1 MASWF
6 TATTHT
12 AAMDQ
17 NQNFKVGSPNVFIE
31 AAKDALWSLQAWLTQ
46 CMSSRTKTINI
57 NGTQYNIIKYLSEG
71 AFSYVY
77 LVSDADN
84 VYALKK
90 ITNGGFEGEVGC
102 YQRFKSK
109 YIISLLNYSIQDG
122 AINLIL
128 PYLKKGNLQDYI
140 NLNSTLDERMS
151 LQLFSGVCQGVQV
164 LHNHYPAHS
173 HSRSS
178 YPPSSIDQDVNDEE
192 GDQPGHVPYAH
203 RDIKPG
209 NVMLADDGTPVLMDL
224 GSCIKARVR
233 IHNRSQALVQ
243 QDMAAEHSSMPYRA
257 PELFDVKSDTT
268 LDEKVDIWSL
278 GCTLYALAYSHSPF
292 EDPKQAAQGGSI
304 AMAAQSGRFTYPAND
319 THSDTFK
326 AIIEACLKIDPS
338 KRPTINQLI
347 SMTEHALSVGV

>member
-31 AAKDALWSLQAWLTQ
+31 AAKDARESAILLCLLFSNSPAVWSLQAWLTQ

-128 PYLKKGNLQDYI
+128 PYFKKGNLQDYI

-209 NVMLADDGTPVLMDL
+209 WVAFAHYYTPL
-224 GSCIKARVR
+224 
-233 IHNRSQALVQ
+233 
-243 QDMAAEHSSMPYRA
+243 
-257 PELFDVKSDTT
+257 T
-268 LDEKVDIWSL
+268 
-278 GCTLYALAYSHSPF
+278 
-292 EDPKQAAQGGSI
+292 
-304 AMAAQSGRFTYPAND
+304 
-319 THSDTFK
+319 
-326 AIIEACLKIDPS
+326 
-338 KRPTINQLI
+338 QLI
-347 SMTEHALSVGV
+347 LKECNAR